1 MSEPRPILE
10 IEGLDVAFGRG
21 PARKEAL
28 SGATLSL
35 LPGEAVGVIGESGAG
50 KSTLARAVLGL
61 APVTAGSVRVVG
73 RDVARLSRRE
83 RREFGR
89 SGVAQYVFQDPLR
102 SLDPDQTV
110 QAAVAE
116 PLEIR
121 GELNRAEIAAAVR
134 AQFAAVELD
143 ESLLD
148 RFPAQLSGGQRQRVA
163 VARALVT
170 APRLLLL
177 DEPVSA
183 LDSANRV
190 RILQLLERL
199 RATTDITLLFIS
211 HDLGSIAGVTDRT
224 IVLHDGRIVEDGP
237 TARVITAP
245 EHPYTRLLVG
255 SAPTLTS
262 GAADRAVRARLRA
275 ELAAA
280 QRSLAEAAT

>member
-1 MSEPRPILE
+1 MSDPILE
-10 IEGLDVAFGRG
+10 VEALDVAFGRG
-21 PARKEAL
+21 HGRTVAL
-28 SGATLSL
+28 SGASLRL

-73 RDVARLSRRE
+73 RDVGRLSRRE
-83 RREFGR
+83 RRDFGR

-116 PLEIR
+116 PLQIR
-121 GELNRAEIAAAVR
+121 GELSRAEIVDAVR

-143 ESLLD
+143 VSLLD

-163 VARALVT
+163 IARALVT
-170 APRLLLL
+170 GPRLLLL

-237 TARVITAP
+237 TAQVITAP

-262 GAADRAVRARLRA
+262 GAADRSRRAQLRA

-280 QRSLAEAAT
+280 S

>member
-1 MSEPRPILE
+1 MSEPQPILQ

-21 PARKEAL
+21 HARKQAL
-28 SGATLSL
+28 TGAALTL

-110 QAAVAE
+110 QGAVAE

-121 GELNRAEIAAAVR
+121 GELSRAEIDGAVR

-143 ESLLD
+143 TALLD

-163 VARALVT
+163 IARALVT
-170 APRLLLL
+170 GPRLLLL

-237 TARVITAP
+237 TAQVITAP

-262 GAADRAVRARLRA
+262 GAADRARRARLRA
-275 ELAAA
+275 ELATV
-280 QRSLAEAAT
+280 S

>member
-1 MSEPRPILE
+1 MSEPQPILQ

-21 PARKEAL
+21 HARKQAL
-28 SGATLSL
+28 TGAALTL

-110 QAAVAE
+110 QGAVAE

-121 GELNRAEIAAAVR
+121 RELSRAEIDEAVR

-143 ESLLD
+143 TALLD

-163 VARALVT
+163 IARALVT
-170 APRLLLL
+170 GPRLLLL

-237 TARVITAP
+237 TAQVITAP

-262 GAADRAVRARLRA
+262 GAADRGRRARLRA
-275 ELAAA
+275 ELATV
-280 QRSLAEAAT
+280 S